1 MVTPPQSTPGQA
13 EGDPTDKAAQHQEI
27 ARPRVHEGQ
36 LLTLLVVGMF
46 VVVTTINMMA
56 PLLVDFAA
64 DFHTTVGA
72 MGLLAAACSVPWAIL
87 APFMGALSDRYG
99 RRPVFM
105 TGVFI
110 FGFSTVASAFAWDY
124 SSLLIMR
131 VIGGIGGASTGPN
144 IMSSAAD
151 YFPAS
156 RRGRA
161 LGLVV
166 AAVSMATVVGV
177 PAVAELSALV
187 GWRRAFAVQGVLL
200 LLLGAAI
207 WLIFPRWRA
216 YTKAG
221 RSLSGLA
228 QALAENSIRLLLL
241 SNALERAAFTTVA
254 TYLAA
259 FLMQTYGLKLD
270 QVAPVLSATAG
281 GTLIGSVIGGKMA
294 DLVNRPVFL
303 FTSFQ
308 LLTAVAGIPLF
319 LSAPGVVPTAILAS
333 IFGLVNS
340 LARPSSMWLLS
351 QVPES
356 RRGATMGFTATS
368 NQVGLMV
375 GASIGG
381 ILIGHGGYQWLGIQ
395 ISCVALLSA
404 LCCYLGARKMPGRA
418 ELQAQV
424 ALEQPS

>member
-1 MVTPPQSTPGQA
+1 MGQPEAGHEVDAPPPFNPSPQRET
-13 EGDPTDKAAQHQEI
+13 
-27 ARPRVHEGQ
+27 ARPRVDEGQ

-46 VVVTTINMMA
+46 LVVITVNMMA

-72 MGLLAAACSVPWAIL
+72 MGLLAAASSVPWAIL

-105 TGVFI
+105 SGVI
-110 FGFSTVASAFAWDY
+110 ILGLCTVASAFAWDY
-124 SSLLIMR
+124 SSLMVIR
-131 VIGGIGGASTGPN
+131 VLGGIGGASTGPN

-151 YFPAS
+151 YFPAN

-166 AAVSMATVVGV
+166 AAVSMATVIGV
-177 PAVAELSALV
+177 PALAEVSALF
-187 GWRRAFAVQGVLL
+187 GWRWAFAGQGVLL
-200 LLLGAAI
+200 LVLGGVI
-207 WLIFPRWRA
+207 WSIFPRWKA
-216 YTKAG
+216 YTNAG
-221 RSLSGLA
+221 NSMSGLRL
-228 QALAENSIRLLLL
+228 ALAERSIQMLMI
-241 SNALERAAFTTVA
+241 SNTLERAAFTTVA

-259 FLMQTYGLKLD
+259 FLMQSYGLKLD

-281 GTLIGSVIGGKMA
+281 GTLIGSIIGGRMA
-294 DLVNRPVFL
+294 DGVSRPVLL
-303 FTSFQ
+303 FTCFQ
-308 LLTAVAGIPLF
+308 LMAAVAGIPLY
-319 LSAPGVVPTAILAS
+319 LTTPGVVPTAILAS

-340 LARPSSMWLLS
+340 LARPSSMWLIS

-368 NQVGLMV
+368 NQIGLML

-381 ILIGHGGYQWLGIQ
+381 LLISTGGYQLLGIQ
-395 ISCVALLSA
+395 ISCASLLSA
-404 LCCYLGARKMPGRA
+404 LCCYLGARKMPGRE
-418 ELQAQV
+418 ELV
-424 ALEQPS
+424 ARAAVESHP